1 MFNDRYG
8 LTDAVISGRKTVTR
22 RVVDASGKYSEFRVW
37 QPAIGMREGLYGCND
52 DGWECL
58 FEPYRRNE
66 IVAVAQSYLDIHEK
80 LMFSYMGIH
89 KELMVGDFGDC
100 RFDNFK
106 NAVVSGT
113 AGWNNKMFVRADLM
127 PYQIRILDVRAER
140 LQDITKEDC
149 LREGIELMSVY
160 EKLWSKMPKPMYRNP
175 VYVGLIESDPR
186 EAFAS
191 LIDKISGRGTWNKNP
206 VVWRIEFKLV
216 K

>member
-8 LTDAVISGRKTVTR
+8 LTQAVIEGRKTVTR
-22 RVVDASGKYSEFRVW
+22 QVVDASGKYSKFRVW
-37 QPAIGMREGLYGCND
+37 NPAIEMPYGLYGYNA
-52 DGWECL
+52 DGWVCL

-66 IVAVAQSYLDIHEK
+66 IVAVAQRYED
-80 LMFSYMGIH
+80 IH
-89 KELMVGDFGDC
+89 KELMAGDFGDC

-113 AGWNNKMFVRADLM
+113 AGWNDKMFVRADLM
-127 PYQIRILDVRAER
+127 PHQIRILDVRAER

>member
-8 LTDAVISGRKTVTR
+8 LTQAVIGGRKTVTR
-22 RVVDASGKYSEFRVW
+22 RVVDVSGKYSELRVW
-37 QPAIGMREGLYGCND
+37 QPAIEMPDGLYGYND
-52 DGWECL
+52 NGWEYL
-58 FEPYRRNE
+58 VEPYRKDE
-66 IVAVAQSYLDIHEK
+66 IVAIAQSY
-80 LMFSYMGIH
+80 
-89 KELMVGDFGDC
+89 
-100 RFDNFK
+100 K
-106 NAVVSGT
+106 NCGFVREFVTDDAEMY
-113 AGWNNKMFVRADLM
+113 AGWNNKMFVRAGMM
-127 PYQIRILDVRAER
+127 PHQIRILDVRAER

-206 VVWRIEFKLV
+206 FVWRIEFKLV

>member
-8 LTDAVISGRKTVTR
+8 LTQAVIEGRKTVTR
-22 RVVDASGKYSEFRVW
+22 RVVDDSGKYSEFRIW
-37 QPAIGMREGLYGCND
+37 QPFIGMRDGLYGCND

-58 FEPYRRNE
+58 FEPYRRDE
-66 IVAVAQSYLDIHEK
+66 IVAVAQRYED
-80 LMFSYMGIH
+80 IH
-89 KELMVGDFGDC
+89 KELMAGDFGDC

-127 PYQIRILDVRAER
+127 PHQIRILDVRAER

-149 LREGIELMSVY
+149 LMEGIELMSVY

>member
-8 LTDAVISGRKTVTR
+8 LTQAVIEGRKTVTR

-37 QPAIGMREGLYGCND
+37 QPAIEMPDGLYGYND
-52 DGWECL
+52 DGWEYL
-58 FEPYRRNE
+58 VEPYRRDE
-66 IVAVAQSYLDIHEK
+66 IVAVAQRYNSFMHPNAAILEK
-80 LMFSYMGIH
+80 GRHWGRS
-89 KELMVGDFGDC
+89 K
-100 RFDNFK
+100 
-106 NAVVSGT
+106 
-113 AGWNNKMFVRADLM
+113 GWNNKMFGRADLM
-127 PYQIRILDVRAER
+127 PHQIRILDVRAEL

-149 LREGIELMSVY
+149 LREGIELISVY

-206 VVWRIEFKLV
+206 FVWRIEFKLV